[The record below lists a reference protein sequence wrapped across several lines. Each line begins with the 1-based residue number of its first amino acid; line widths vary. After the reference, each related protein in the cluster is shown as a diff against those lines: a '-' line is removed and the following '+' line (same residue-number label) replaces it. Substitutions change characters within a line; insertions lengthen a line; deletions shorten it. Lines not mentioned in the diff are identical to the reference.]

1 MLQFGLGSARAPLTT
16 SVLRRAAQ
24 SVSRRSFHQSKIFR
38 QELKASSSSSAHNE
52 TAQHIKVDHSQFL
65 PWNDFLAKR
74 IQRRRMNLVASVFTG
89 LLGVGAGW
97 VVIANVEIDPTQ
109 PILGMDP
116 LIMLP
121 IGVVLCGTA
130 GALCGPSLGSL
141 LFKWTVLGG
150 KQNVSAFMA
159 QNAEFLRHVKLNRPD
174 PSKQTYANPVPDYY
188 GEKIGSL
195 KDYRTWLR
203 DGRAYRRK
211 VETFL

>member
-1 MLQFGLGSARAPLTT
+1 MLQFGLSSVRAPLTK
-16 SVLRRAAQ
+16 SVLKRATQ
-24 SVSRRSFHQSKIFR
+24 TISSRSFHQSKIFR
-38 QELKASSSSSAHNE
+38 QQQQQQQQQANNN
-52 TAQHIKVDHSQFL
+52 THIKVDHSQFL
-65 PWNDFLAKR
+65 PWNEFLAKR
-74 IQRRRMNLVASVFTG
+74 LQRRRMNLAASVFTG
-89 LLGVGAGW
+89 ILGIGAGW
-97 VVIANVEIDPTQ
+97 AVIANVEIDPTQ

-141 LFKWTVLGG
+141 LFKWTVLGK
-150 KQNVSAFMA
+150 KQNVEAFMA
-159 QNAEFLRHVKLNRPD
+159 QNAEFLRHVKRNRPD